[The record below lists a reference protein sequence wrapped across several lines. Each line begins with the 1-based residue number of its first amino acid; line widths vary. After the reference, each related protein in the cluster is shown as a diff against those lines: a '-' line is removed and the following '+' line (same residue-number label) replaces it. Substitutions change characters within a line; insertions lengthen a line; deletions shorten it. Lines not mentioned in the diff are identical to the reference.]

1 MIARRIGT
9 VLVGLMLAVSS
20 LAARAEDADK
30 PSAEKLREAKLRS
43 VLVVPVVN
51 RSVDVD
57 AQDYFLTTIS
67 RPLAERGYYV
77 FPVHLVKRMMED
89 EGMADADMVHGAD
102 PRQLAGLFGAD
113 SVLYISIERWDAR
126 YIVLSTTVT
135 VALDYTLKSGLT
147 GETLWKSHQQLAY
160 SPQNNNSS
168 GNPLVDLVA
177 MAVTAAIAKASP
189 NYMPLAQ
196 RANQQAVYT
205 GGLLPGPYDLPAEK

>member
-1 MIARRIGT
+1 MMARGIGA
-9 VLVGLMLAVSS
+9 VLLGLMLAVSS
-20 LAARAEDADK
+20 LSARAEDDGK
-30 PSAEKLREAKLRS
+30 PSADKLREANLRS

-126 YIVLSTTVT
+126 YLVLATTVT
-135 VALDYTLKSGLT
+135 VELKYTLKSGET
-147 GETLWKSHQQLAY
+147 GETLWNSNQRIAY

-177 MAVTAAIAKASP
+177 MAVTAAVAKAAP
-189 NYMPLAQ
+189 DYMPLAR
-196 RANQQAVYT
+196 RANAQAVYT
-205 GGLLPGPYDLPAEK
+205 VPPGPYNAPVQK